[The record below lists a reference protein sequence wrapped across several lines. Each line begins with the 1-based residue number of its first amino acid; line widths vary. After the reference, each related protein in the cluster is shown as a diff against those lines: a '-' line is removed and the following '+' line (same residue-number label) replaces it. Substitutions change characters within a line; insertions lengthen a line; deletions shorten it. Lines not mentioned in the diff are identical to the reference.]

1 MKLRDALR
9 QLLPLLD
16 VLALPALYPAAAF
29 LKLLRRV
36 GLARLPLCRTA
47 LIQVGV
53 LPIRN
58 HYYEPQFDF
67 RDEVPLRSETRF
79 LPGIDMNVPAQLT
92 LLEQL
97 RHAHELADIPSASRG
112 RHTFHFGNGAFESGD
127 AELLYQLIR
136 HLRPRR
142 VFEVGSGYS
151 TLMAARAIKANSAD
165 DPAYG
170 CRHVCIEPYEQPW
183 LDQLGVEVIRRRVE
197 VLGTAFFAELDRD
210 DLLFI
215 DSSHVIRPYGDV
227 LFELLELLP
236 TLRKGV
242 VVHIHDIFSPR
253 NYPPGWIE
261 DEVRLWNEQYLLE
274 AFLTHNKD
282 WSVMAAVNHL
292 HHHHFDRLKQAAPFL
307 TPEREPGSF
316 YLRKLG

>member
-1 MKLRDALR
+1 MSLRVALR
-9 QLLPLLD
+9 RALPLIDL
-16 VLALPALYPAAAF
+16 LALPALYPAALF
-29 LKLLRRV
+29 LKLLRRT
-36 GLARLPLCRTA
+36 GFARLPRCRAA
-47 LIQVGV
+47 LVRVG
-53 LPIRN
+53 LFPIRN

-67 RDEVPLRSETRF
+67 RAELPDTRPARA
-79 LPGIDMNVPAQLT
+79 LPGVDWNVPAQLA
-92 LLEQL
+92 LLEEL
-97 RHAHELADIPSASRG
+97 RRGHELANTPTGPQGALS
-112 RHTFHFGNGAFESGD
+112 FHFGNGAFESGD

-142 VFEVGSGYS
+142 VFEVGSGSS
-151 TLMAARAIKANSAD
+151 TLMAARAIAANGAD

-183 LDQLGVEVIRRRVE
+183 LEQLGVEVIRRKVE
-197 VLGTAFFAELDRD
+197 VLGTAFFAELDHD

-253 NYPPGWIE
+253 NYPSSWIE
-261 DEVRLWNEQYLLE
+261 DEVRLWNEQYILE

-292 HHHHFDRLKQAAPFL
+292 HHHHFDRLKQVAPFL

-316 YLRKLG
+316 YLRKVG